1 MIDNNELPLG
11 FTMTL
16 AQHSDILN
24 QFTKLPKTERDEIVE
39 GAKQV
44 RSKNEMRDYVTSMFK
59 EWVFLLS
66 EPLLLN

>member
-59 EWVFLLS
+59 E
-66 EPLLLN
+66 

>member
-11 FTMTL
+11 FTMEL

-24 QFTKLPKTERDEIVE
+24 QFAKLSKEEQTAIIS

-44 RSKNEMRDYVTSMFK
+44 RSRGEMRSYVENVFK
-59 EWVFLLS
+59 ES
-66 EPLLLN
+66 AH

>member
-11 FTMTL
+11 FTMEL

-24 QFTKLPKTERDEIVE
+24 QFSKLSKEEQASIVS

-44 RSKNEMRDYVTSMFK
+44 KSRGEMRSYVENLFK
-59 EWVFLLS
+59 DG
-66 EPLLLN
+66 